1 VVNKCKYE
9 NFSWVSV
16 VMHYYI
22 FFKEGSLKSFMC
34 EFYFMKLSDLQ
45 YIIQIGVLIS
55 LEDWEVNMV
64 QWKLPDL
71 P

>member
-1 VVNKCKYE
+1 
-9 NFSWVSV
+9 
-16 VMHYYI
+16 
-22 FFKEGSLKSFMC
+22 
-34 EFYFMKLSDLQ
+34 MKLSDLQ

-71 P
+71 Q